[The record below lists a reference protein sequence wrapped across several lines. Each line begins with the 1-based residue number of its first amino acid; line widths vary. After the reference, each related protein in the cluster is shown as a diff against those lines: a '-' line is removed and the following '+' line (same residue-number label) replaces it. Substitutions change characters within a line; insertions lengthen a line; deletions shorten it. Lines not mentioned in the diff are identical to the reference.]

1 MATALRIPTIVL
13 LLMTAACAM
22 RVTGIVTDS
31 TTRTAI
37 GGAVL
42 QAQDKRNRIYVT
54 DPSGNYSVKT
64 DGDTSAM
71 IVSAP
76 GYRTK
81 VVTIAPGNRFPFIA
95 VELERDGTF
104 GSQSNQPSHRPVT
117 TAEKLRDIESLYSN
131 GSISKEEYKAMR
143 ARALEEN

>member
-1 MATALRIPTIVL
+1 MAVAIRILTTALL
-13 LLMTAACAM
+13 LVTGACAM

-31 TTRTAI
+31 SSRTAI

-42 QAQDKRNRIYVT
+42 QAQDRRNRIYVT

-64 DGDTSAM
+64 DGDTGAM

-81 VVTIAPGNRFPFIA
+81 VVTLPHGNRFPFVAID
-95 VELERDGTF
+95 LERDVAST
-104 GSQSNQPSHRPVT
+104 SSTPAYRPVT
-117 TAEKLRDIESLYSN
+117 TAEKLRDIDSLYSR
-131 GSISKEEYKAMR
+131 GMISKEEYKAMR